1 MLRTVGSIINNYKIR
16 EVYISFLTCL
26 ALLSKKRP
34 PLFTRIYY
42 NFINGSKGDLQPS
55 L

>member
-16 EVYISFLTCL
+16 KGYISFLARL

-34 PLFTRIYY
+34 PLFTRIYFY
-42 NFINGSKGDLQPS
+42 LINGNKDNLQHG